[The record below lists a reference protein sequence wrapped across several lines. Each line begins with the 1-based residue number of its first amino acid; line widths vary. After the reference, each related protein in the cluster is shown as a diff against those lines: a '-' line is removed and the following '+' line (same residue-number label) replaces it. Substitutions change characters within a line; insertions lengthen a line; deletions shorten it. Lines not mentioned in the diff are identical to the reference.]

1 MGESSSGRTSVLS
14 VMEVGS
20 GGGGL
25 DLLET
30 GHSPTES
37 VRQDEKFNGGKCG
50 RHFGG
55 KTICKFGGS
64 FEILAGNGWGKA
76 DVLRVSGNVVIV
88 FANK

>member
-14 VMEVGS
+14 VMEAGS

-37 VRQDEKFNGGKCG
+37 VRQDEKFNGGKIW
-50 RHFGG
+50 RETRPTFWRENN
-55 KTICKFGGS
+55 I
-64 FEILAGNGWGKA
+64 
-76 DVLRVSGNVVIV
+76 
-88 FANK
+88 

>member
-14 VMEVGS
+14 VMEAGS

-37 VRQDEKFNGGKCG
+37 VRQDEKFNRGKKFGGKFG
-50 RHFGG
+50 QHFGG
-55 KTICKFGGS
+55 KIICKFGGN
-64 FEILAGNGWGKA
+64 FEILAGNGWGEGCW
-76 DVLRVSGNVVIV
+76 RTC
-88 FANK
+88 